1 MSISKKITIL
11 AALGAALGVSSC
23 KKYLDVNTNP
33 NGAQVATVST
43 LLPAAQLYL
52 GTAQGVDLEI
62 AGSFFAQ
69 YWTQSPGA
77 SQYHNLDQY
86 APGQDAFIYAW
97 NNLYS
102 ANENFFQL
110 YKLAD
115 SQKAAPYMAISLLMQ
130 AYTFQLITDAWGDV
144 PFTQALKG
152 QYADG
157 HIVNPK
163 YDSQMVVYNGILAY
177 IDSANVLLAKGGTAP
192 KSDDLVYGG
201 DMTKWQE
208 FANTLALRIYMRMSE
223 INPTATAAGIAALY
237 ANPTTAT
244 FIGAQA
250 GDDAVIK
257 YGFNSANSNPL
268 YAEETGLQNIQ
279 NFVASNTCLDSL
291 ISNNDPRLY
300 LFYQPVSGSASFA
313 GLPQGLYNGVAYT
326 GYSFPTVYVGADA
339 QNLGK
344 TTNFNSGNA
353 PVNFITS
360 YESFFLQA
368 EAVARGWAPATTSD
382 NDLFYDGIQAS
393 FNYYS
398 AQLSD
403 VYGPPVDS
411 SNPLSISIYHDYI
424 SGLGLGT
431 APGAWTVYPATGTT
445 AQKIQYIIVQKWF
458 AMCGNQGFEAWCE
471 WRRTGYP
478 NWFTYSVSSII
489 GNTFPKRLT
498 YPSNES
504 TVNSSFPGL
513 QPLTAKVWWDSDP
526 ADH

>member
-11 AALGAALGVSSC
+11 AVLGATLMASSC

-33 NGAQVATVST
+33 NGAQVATVKT

-62 AGSFFAQ
+62 DGSFFAQ

-130 AYTFQLITDAWGDV
+130 AYTFQLITDAFGDV

-177 IDSANVLLAKGGTAP
+177 IDSANVLLAKNGTPPGA
-192 KSDDLVYGG
+192 DDLVYGG
-201 DMTKWQE
+201 NMAKWQE
-208 FANTLALRIYMRMSE
+208 FGNTLALRIYMRMSE
-223 INPTATAAGIAALY
+223 INPSAAAAGIAALY
-237 ANPTTAT
+237 ANPTTAV
-244 FIGAQA
+244 FIGSTA

-257 YGFNSANSNPL
+257 YGYNSANNNPL
-268 YAEETGLQNIQ
+268 YAEEVGLQSYQ

-291 ISNNDPRLY
+291 MSNNDPRLY
-300 LFYQPVSGSASFA
+300 LFYEPVSGSSSFA
-313 GLPQGLYNGVAYT
+313 GLPQGLYNGIPYT
-326 GYSFPTVYVGADA
+326 GYSFPTVYVAGDA
-339 QNLGK
+339 QNLNK
-344 TTNFNSGNA
+344 TTAFNSGNA

-360 YESFFLQA
+360 YESLFLQA
-368 EAVARGWAPATTSD
+368 EAAARGWSGAATGQDDS
-382 NDLFYDGIQAS
+382 LFYQGIQAS
-393 FNYYS
+393 FNYYA
-398 AQLSD
+398 AQLTD
-403 VYGPPVDS
+403 VYGAPATT
-411 SNPLSISIYHDYI
+411 SIYNDYI
-424 SGLGLGT
+424 TGALGT
-431 APGAWTVYPATGTT
+431 APGTWTLYPATGSI
-445 AQKIQYIIVQKWF
+445 AQKVQYIIVQKWF

-478 NWFTYSVSSII
+478 NWFTYSASSII

-513 QPLTAKVWWDSDP
+513 KPLTQKVWWDSDP